1 VLADAPVLVLANGV
15 EASRLLGRTPAAAG
29 LALPLRPVRGQISS
43 LAAAPALPAPRVP
56 VAGRGYVLPP
66 VDGHLMFG
74 ATQQH
79 DDPETALRE
88 ADHRHNLAQLARL
101 AGADP
106 AHAQAWDALPWSGR
120 VGWRAVTP
128 DRLPLV
134 GAVPDVAALAHAAR
148 ADRPRHVP
156 RLRDADGGLYV
167 FGGLGSRGLTWAAL
181 GAHLLASW
189 IEGTPS
195 PVEAD
200 LRDALDP
207 ARFALRGT
215 RG

>member
-1 VLADAPVLVLANGV
+1 
-15 EASRLLGRTPAAAG
+15 
-29 LALPLRPVRGQISS
+29 
-43 LAAAPALPAPRVP
+43 
-56 VAGRGYVLPP
+56 
-66 VDGHLMFG
+66 MFG